1 MSGRKVRVLVVVA
14 LAVIAVIVCVRI
26 PLGVIPAVF
35 IGNRLTREEEREL
48 LYNVNH
54 VVLASELRTFAN
66 EKRWS
71 KPVTTSDSDCFHK
84 SDPIPAS
91 LQILNPSQIC
101 VFDDR
106 VEYDCGGPFLSFG
119 IAVFREGVPGHG
131 TKKLGEGVWFYAED
145 GRVPSE

>member
-1 MSGRKVRVLVVVA
+1 MSGGKVRVLVVVA
-14 LAVIAVIVCVRI
+14 LAVIAVVICARI
-26 PLGVIPAVF
+26 PWGALAFASIT
-35 IGNRLTREEEREL
+35 NRMDREEEREL

-54 VVLASELRTFAN
+54 AVLASELRTFAN

-131 TKKLGEGVWFYAED
+131 TKKLGEGIWFYAQD
-145 GRVPSE
+145 GRVPSQ